1 MNISKKWTRSRL
13 SLITLFSAVLLFG
26 AGCGTVPDGGVFVT
40 EDIAGDWEQK
50 VFVGQDGRKTV
61 SIGTV
66 NVEKVELDPTTPD
79 TMYLATTGNG
89 IWKTTT
95 AGAQWYQLPV
105 SPDRVRDIEIHPQD
119 PNIVYSVK
127 NANIIKSSDGGE
139 QQWEIVYTD
148 AQNAI
153 ITRIEIDWFNP
164 NRVLA
169 VTSIGTVLLTE
180 DDGATWKVVHQV
192 DEPIIGL
199 HMSEQDSRVMYI
211 HELDRGIHK
220 STNGGT
226 EWVDLFDESFFEE
239 HRKSEQVKHVAVDPN
254 NHNTVY
260 SVSQQGILR
269 STDGGST
276 WSLMTTL
283 IEQGVGENAA
293 IKNITILPGDSNTII
308 FTIGRLIYRTTDGG
322 SSWESIESFASGR
335 NITQLV
341 VHPENT
347 AYIIAGTQEVQD
359 GGGGLFIGP
368 Q

>member
-1 MNISKKWTRSRL
+1 MNKSKTSRL
-13 SLITLFSAVLLFG
+13 SLLSIFAVLLLIG

-66 NVEKVELDPTTPD
+66 NVEKIELDD
-79 TMYLATTGNG
+79 SNSDIWYLATTGSG

-105 SPDRVRDIEIHPQD
+105 SPDRVRDIEVHPQD
-119 PNIVYSVK
+119 SNIVYSVK
-127 NANIIKSSDGGE
+127 NQNIIKSSDGGE

-164 NRVLA
+164 SRVLA
-169 VTSIGTVLLTE
+169 VTSIGTVLMTE

-192 DEPIIGL
+192 EEPIIGL

-220 STNGGT
+220 STDGGT
-226 EWVDLFDESFFEE
+226 EWVDLFNEEFFQA
-239 HRKSEQVKHVAVDPN
+239 HRKSEQVKHVAIDPN
-254 NHNTVY
+254 DDNTVY
-260 SVSQQGILR
+260 SVSQQGILK
-269 STDGGST
+269 STDGGSS
-276 WSLMTTL
+276 WNLMTTL
-283 IEQGVGENAA
+283 IEQGVGENAS
-293 IKNITILPGDSNTII
+293 IKNITILPGDSNTMI

-322 SSWESIESFASGR
+322 SAWESIESFASGR
-335 NITQLV
+335 NISQLV
-341 VHPENT
+341 VHPEDS
-347 AYIIAGTQEVQD
+347 AYIIAGTQEVQEKR
-359 GGGGLFIGP
+359 GGLLAAP